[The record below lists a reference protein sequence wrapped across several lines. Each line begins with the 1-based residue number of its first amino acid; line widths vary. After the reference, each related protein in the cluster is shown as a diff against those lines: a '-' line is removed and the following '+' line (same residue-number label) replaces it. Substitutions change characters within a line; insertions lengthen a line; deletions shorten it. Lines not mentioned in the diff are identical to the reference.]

1 MILLLSA
8 SCFRAIIYPLSNKL
22 VCMLLWPAFMTR
34 VANLTTRRSM
44 LTSPTQINYR
54 ICSGLLD
61 NITPTRPHN
70 LSPELSQPSTPNYS
84 NATVLLALIAVCRCS
99 FLACLGLARLWWKR
113 FSPVTPLVYG
123 ADELAY
129 VFDSFRSLPSV
140 IGISQPPMECVPQLS
155 RDHIREVA
163 AVHLERL
170 RKIDVDAKRV
180 TNTLPDN
187 YLLLGFI
194 RMLFPNATL
203 IHCRRD
209 LRDVAV
215 SCWIKH
221 FHNVPWSHDRTHIAS
236 RINEY
241 QRVINHW
248 NDLLAGEILEVN
260 YEDLVQ
266 NPEAVSQQLIDLC
279 GLGWD
284 SSCLA
289 DNHRQRDMQACDET
303 QARQVLTTRSIARF
317 SGYESHLADLFAAID
332 Q

>member
-1 MILLLSA
+1 M
-8 SCFRAIIYPLSNKL
+8 
-22 VCMLLWPAFMTR
+22 V
-34 VANLTTRRSM
+34 
-44 LTSPTQINYR
+44 
-54 ICSGLLD
+54 
-61 NITPTRPHN
+61 
-70 LSPELSQPSTPNYS
+70 PSYT
-84 NATVLLALIAVCRCS
+84 ATVVPFCSAIDNRALGIDSRVPVFIFGMPRSGKTLVEKILAS
-99 FLACLGLARLWWKR
+99 H
-113 FSPVTPLVYG
+113 PLVYG

-194 RMLFPNATL
+194 RMLFPNPTL